1 MASFEEEC
9 IERYFLAPGSSGPI
23 GSVYVADED
32 LLEIFGV
39 AELEQAR
46 RQLIKS
52 IPHVAIL
59 RSRFSGLTSPLQGR
73 SPDYVR
79 ILVFLCWM
87 QTTKMRQR
95 GDRDFRQ
102 LLSKQ
107 LGEDF
112 TGFKMNGLDMMWEH
126 LQEFLQRV
134 HGIELVLPDIIPSIS
149 RIGRTLQMAFPTWR
163 DKAAL
168 RKLRQYIA
176 PDHLLDPLMIANR
189 INTSRYLLG
198 DTMQSFEYNFEKFDT
213 ARKRGHREHEATPF
227 WQAWYGVVAEQA
239 SIEEIEVVESDF
251 GSYELFRVPPV
262 GERVPISTPE
272 DAAKLV
278 PKPLARLISSGL
290 IFLERL
296 GHGRYRAQAKTPSD
310 ILLMHVSKFAQCD
323 RTTIRSSVAVNASW
337 VVVSTRGRL
346 AETAPAAFGKREFGW
361 HDGIRVGTSAY
372 LGRSPLTPTIAGPL
386 PEAVKAEVSGRSVEL
401 LRVGDEMVLSPGV
414 YSGTALARS
423 LGKSQ
428 EILMVARANEVGV
441 TRRLAFD
448 LARDIP
454 EDDFHHGTAPSTG
467 SELEIWSGDR
477 VQPCDELVTI
487 GEGLYERTARGLPL
501 SEAVEIV
508 RRAIRFTEN
517 HPSEWDIL
525 RSFADAG
532 WLEPTFL
539 RHFPARRLLQRE
551 LSAHCV
557 DETTVVIC
565 GPTPLAVVD
574 RLSVA
579 ARAAGGALETWNGAS
594 SWSLPRYVFRAS
606 SDGVCREFLR
616 RAELAEMPEWR
627 AAVPDR
633 ADHGDPHGFRV
644 VGKLV
649 RERGFFAAAFDK
661 QMTDG
666 LYRIERPEGRIHFYY
681 RSVIPGKLDQNYVS
695 PSVAL
700 LSHHLRLGGDIFE
713 FRDGVVF
720 ARAAGVKLP
729 SSWARWASNLSLCNP
744 GPSNVSG
751 VWRYEYPAGD
761 GAVGAISK
769 LVPIS
774 KKTGLPSGWRE
785 NFVRSASNRDRK
797 IYDNRSRQ
805 VRAATGMH
813 GKN

>member
-1 MASFEEEC
+1 VASFEEEC
-9 IERYFLAPGSSGPI
+9 IERYFLAPGGVGPI

-32 LLEIFGV
+32 LLEIFEV

-46 RQLIKS
+46 RQLITS
-52 IPHVAIL
+52 LPHISIL
-59 RSRFSGLTSPLQGR
+59 RSRFSGQTSPLQGR

-126 LQEFLQRV
+126 LQEFLWRV
-134 HGIELVLPDIIPSIS
+134 HGIKLVLPGIIPSIS

-176 PDHLLDPLMIANR
+176 PESLLDPLVIANR

-198 DTMQSFEYNFEKFDT
+198 DTMQSFEYNFEKFDE
-213 ARKRGHREHEATPF
+213 ARKRGHREFEATPF
-227 WQAWYGVVAEQA
+227 WHAWYGIVAEQA
-239 SIEEIEVVESDF
+239 SIEDIEVVESDF
-251 GSYELFRVPPV
+251 GGYELFRVPPV

-278 PKPLARLISSGL
+278 PKALAKLISSGL
-290 IFLERL
+290 IFLESL
-296 GHGRYRAQAKTPSD
+296 GYGTYRAQSRTPSD
-310 ILLMHVSKFAQCD
+310 ILLMHVSKFARCD
-323 RTTIRSSVAVNASW
+323 RTTIRSSVAVNSSW

-346 AETAPAAFGKREFGW
+346 DETAPAAPGKREFGW
-361 HDGIRVGTSAY
+361 HDGIRIGGGAY
-372 LGRSPLTPTIAGPL
+372 LGRSPLTPSISGPV
-386 PEAVKAEVSGRSVEL
+386 PEAIGVEVAGRSVDL
-401 LRVGDEMVLSPGV
+401 VRVDNEMALSPGV
-414 YSGTALARS
+414 YSGAAIARS

-428 EILMVARANEVGV
+428 EILMVVRANEVGE

-454 EDDFHHGTAPSTG
+454 EDDFHHGTAPSPV
-467 SELEIWSGDR
+467 SEMEIWTGER
-477 VQPCDELVTI
+477 VRPCDELVTI

-508 RRAIRFTEN
+508 RRAIRFTED

-532 WLEPTFL
+532 WFEPTFL
-539 RHFPARRLLQRE
+539 RHFPARRLVQRDVTACSVGE
-551 LSAHCV
+551 N
-557 DETTVVIC
+557 TVIVC
-565 GPTPLAVVD
+565 GPMPLALVD

-579 ARAAGGALETWNGAS
+579 ASAAGGALETWNGFS
-594 SWSLPRYVFRAS
+594 PWTLPRYVAQLPS
-606 SDGVCREFLR
+606 SGARKEFLH
-616 RAELAEMPEWR
+616 RAVLGDMPAWR
-627 AAVPDR
+627 PAVSDR
-633 ADHGDPHGFRV
+633 VDDSDPHGFQV

-649 RERGFFAAAFDK
+649 RERGFFAASFDK
-661 QMTDG
+661 EMTDG
-666 LYRIERPEGRIHFYY
+666 LYRIENPGGNSHFYY
-681 RSVIPGKLDQNYVS
+681 RSVVPGKSAHNYVS

-700 LSHHLRLGGDIFE
+700 LSHHLRVGGDVLEIK
-713 FRDGVVF
+713 DGALF
-720 ARAAGVKLP
+720 ARAARVKLP
-729 SSWARWASNLSLCNP
+729 SSWARWGSNLSLCNP
-744 GPSNVSG
+744 GPSKRSG
-751 VWRYEYPAGD
+751 EWRYEYPAGD
-761 GAVGAISK
+761 IAVNAIAK
-769 LVPIS
+769 LVPVRKETES
-774 KKTGLPSGWRE
+774 TSGWRE
-785 NFVRSASNRDRK
+785 SFVRSASNRDRK

-805 VRAATGMH
+805 VRSAARMH
-813 GKN
+813 GKS

>member
-52 IPHVAIL
+52 IPHVTIL

-73 SPDYVR
+73 PPDYVR

-102 LLSKQ
+102 LMSKQ

-134 HGIELVLPDIIPSIS
+134 HGIELVLPDIVPSIS

-176 PDHLLDPLMIANR
+176 SDHLLDPLMIANR

-251 GSYELFRVPPV
+251 GGYELFRVPPV
-262 GERVPISTPE
+262 GERVPILTPE

-346 AETAPAAFGKREFGW
+346 DETAPAALGKREFGW

-386 PEAVKAEVSGRSVEL
+386 PEAIKVEVGGRSVEL

-441 TRRLAFD
+441 TRRLAFG

-454 EDDFHHGTAPSTG
+454 EDDFHQGTAPSTG

-487 GEGLYERTARGLPL
+487 GEGLYERTARGLPF

-532 WLEPTFL
+532 WLESTFL
-539 RHFPARRLLQRE
+539 RHFPARRVLQRE
-551 LSAHCV
+551 LSAHSV

-606 SDGVCREFLR
+606 SDSVRREFLR

-649 RERGFFAAAFDK
+649 RERGFFAATFDK

-729 SSWARWASNLSLCNP
+729 SSWARWASNVSLCNP

-785 NFVRSASNRDRK
+785 SFVRSASNRDRK